1 MLRMRFDLPYRH
13 ILAVILILGA
23 SSGIGEAEAAKRR
36 KPAWDPGKYAAIV
49 IDANTDKVLF
59 SANSDKPRY
68 PASLTKM
75 MTLYVLFDDLA
86 AGKLKKSTKM
96 SVSAHAA
103 GQAPSKLGLKPG
115 QTITVDHAIRAL
127 VTKSANDVAATVA
140 EHLAGSESAFAE
152 RMTKTARG
160 LGMANTTFRNASGL
174 PDSGQRTTAKDLSIL
189 ARALI
194 RNHPDYYSYF
204 ATRTF
209 TYNGRGYRNHNRL
222 LGRVQGVDGIKTGYI
237 NASGFNLT
245 TSARRGKRH
254 LVAVVMG
261 GPTGSIR
268 DAKMRS
274 LLDSYFAKASTTKAI
289 KGPVPQP
296 DLIAR
301 VPVPDL
307 RPREFAQADEAT
319 DEPTIDGIV
328 AGLEKPQPKPAVLA
342 PAGGEPTTRPMLAAV
357 ALPQK
362 IPGRM
367 PMAPNLEPTTLDAQ
381 HATRTGEANGATS
394 APKGLTILMRTS
406 DKRRPIMAA
415 LTSSETS
422 SPQTTAASVSR
433 LAESSARQ
441 EETPAAGNKMNDTVA
456 SLIAEKLQDLW
467 LIQIGAF
474 DEEAAARR
482 KLDEA
487 QAESQTLKSRLAYTE
502 PVTKNDLTLY
512 RARFMGFDR
521 GSAEAACA
529 QLKKANFKCL
539 AMKQ

>member
-1 MLRMRFDLPYRH
+1 MLRMRFDLPFRN
-13 ILAVILILGA
+13 ILALAVILAVSCG
-23 SSGIGEAEAAKRR
+23 SIGEAEAAKRR

-59 SANSDKPRY
+59 SANSEKPRY

-86 AGKLKKSTKM
+86 AGKVKKSTRM

-103 GQAPSKLGLKPG
+103 DQAPSKLGLKPG
-115 QTITVDHAIRAL
+115 QTIAVDDAIRAL
-127 VTKSANDVAATVA
+127 VTKSANDVAVTVA
-140 EHLAGSESAFAE
+140 EHVAGSESAFAE

-160 LGMANTTFRNASGL
+160 LGMSDTTFRNASGL
-174 PDSGQRTTAKDLSIL
+174 PDAGQRTTAKDLSIL

-194 RNHPDYYSYF
+194 RDHPDYYSYF

-222 LGRVQGVDGIKTGYI
+222 LGRVEGVDGIKTGYI

-289 KGPVPQP
+289 KGPIPQP

-307 RPREFAQADEAT
+307 RPREFAQADE
-319 DEPTIDGIV
+319 PTIDGIV
-328 AGLEKPQPKPAVLA
+328 AGLQNPQPKPAVLA

-357 ALPQK
+357 ALPEK

-367 PMAPNLEPTTLDAQ
+367 PMASNLEPTTLDAQ
-381 HATRTGEANGATS
+381 HTARSGKDNGVST

-406 DKRRPIMAA
+406 EKRHPIMAA
-415 LTSSETS
+415 LTAQDVPSLSQTS
-422 SPQTTAASVSR
+422 AAAVSN
-433 LAESSARQ
+433 LAESSPR
-441 EETPAAGNKMNDTVA
+441 EEEAPAAGSKMNDTVA
-456 SLIAEKLQDLW
+456 GLIAEKLQDLW

-487 QAESQTLKSRLAYTE
+487 QAESQALKSRLAYTE

>member
-1 MLRMRFDLPYRH
+1 MLRMRFDLPFRN
-13 ILAVILILGA
+13 ILALAVILAVSCG
-23 SSGIGEAEAAKRR
+23 SIGEAEAAKRR

-59 SANSDKPRY
+59 SANSEKPRY

-86 AGKLKKSTKM
+86 AGKVKKSTRM

-115 QTITVDHAIRAL
+115 QTIAVDDAIRAL
-127 VTKSANDVAATVA
+127 VTKSANDVAVTVA
-140 EHLAGSESAFAE
+140 EHVAGSESAFAE

-160 LGMANTTFRNASGL
+160 LGMSDTTFRNASGL
-174 PDSGQRTTAKDLSIL
+174 PDAGQRTTAKDLSIL

-194 RNHPDYYSYF
+194 RDHPDYYSYF

-222 LGRVQGVDGIKTGYI
+222 LGRVEGVDGIKTGYI

-289 KGPVPQP
+289 KGPIPQP

-307 RPREFAQADEAT
+307 RPREFAQADE
-319 DEPTIDGIV
+319 PTIDGIV
-328 AGLEKPQPKPAVLA
+328 AGLQNPQPKPAVLA

-357 ALPQK
+357 ALPEK

-367 PMAPNLEPTTLDAQ
+367 PMASNLEPTTLDAQ
-381 HATRTGEANGATS
+381 HTARSGKDNGVST

-406 DKRRPIMAA
+406 EKRHPIMAA
-415 LTSSETS
+415 LTAQDVPSLSQTS
-422 SPQTTAASVSR
+422 AAAVSN
-433 LAESSARQ
+433 LAESSPR
-441 EETPAAGNKMNDTVA
+441 EEEAPAAGSKMNDTVA
-456 SLIAEKLQDLW
+456 GLIAEKLQDLW

-487 QAESQTLKSRLAYTE
+487 QAESQALKSRLAYTE